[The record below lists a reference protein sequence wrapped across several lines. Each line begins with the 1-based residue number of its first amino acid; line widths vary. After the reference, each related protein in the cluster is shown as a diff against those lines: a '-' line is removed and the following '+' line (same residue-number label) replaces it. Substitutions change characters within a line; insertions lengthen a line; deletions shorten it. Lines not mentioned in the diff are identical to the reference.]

1 MVKLGSGVTRRFA
14 QRLLVRTHGLKS
26 GGEVP
31 LFIGRAKDC
40 HAFILTNQRLIWIG
54 KQKPPE
60 VHTVGPLAELKI
72 RKFRRTEVQGRNAR
86 LDISR
91 GSQPPVVLDRLFPAD
106 AASVL
111 HLIHKHAQVGGVATD
126 RRTPGRAPSETAP
139 ASLST
144 GVGGVRAPR
153 SVNRV
158 RQQPKVERG
167 KFAGAAMFTI
177 AMTSTVAQ
185 LLAMLAFDVSHLY
198 EWGRASTGGLI
209 AVIAAIYFGT
219 RCDSWEVFSRRI
231 WIWVAI
237 TAVLAFLV
245 IGYTASTITA
255 ASSMGPS
262 LGFRI

>member
-1 MVKLGSGVTRRFA
+1 MVELGSGVTRRFA

-26 GGEVP
+26 GGEAP

-60 VHTVGPLAELKI
+60 VRTVGPLAELHI

-91 GSQPPVVLDRLFPAD
+91 ASQPPVVLDRLFPAD

-111 HLIHKHAQVGGVATD
+111 HLIHKHAQVGGVAPD
-126 RRTPGRAPSETAP
+126 NRTPGRAPSETAP

-144 GVGGVRAPR
+144 GVSGVRAPR
-153 SVNRV
+153 SANRV
-158 RQQPKVERG
+158 RQQPKVARG
-167 KFAGAAMFTI
+167 KFASAALVAVAAASTI
-177 AMTSTVAQ
+177 AL
-185 LLAMLAFDVSHLY
+185 LLAMLAFGIADL
-198 EWGRASTGGLI
+198 WTGRLSTGGLT
-209 AVIAAIYFGT
+209 ALIAAFYFGV
-219 RCDSWEVFSRRI
+219 RCDSWEDFSRRI

-237 TAVLAFLV
+237 AAVQAFLV
-245 IGYTASTITA
+245 VGYTASTITT
-255 ASSMGPS
+255 ASSMGAN
-262 LGFRI
+262 LGFRT